1 MIKIKIDYDEN
12 YVSKFKISGHSGY
25 DIKGN
30 DIVCAAVSSLVI
42 SSINL
47 ALRLNEKSVDIKL
60 EDGLIDANILIH
72 DKVINEVFLNMIN
85 MLEELQNDY
94 KNNLK
99 FI

>member
-47 ALRLNEKSVDIKL
+47 ALRLNEKSVNVKL

>member
-25 DIKGN
+25 DINGN

-47 ALRLNEKSVDIKL
+47 ALRLNEKSVDVKQ

>member
-47 ALRLNEKSVDIKL
+47 ALRLNEKSFDVKQ

>member
-47 ALRLNEKSVDIKL
+47 ALRLNEKSVDVKQ

-85 MLEELQNDY
+85 MLEELQKSY
-94 KNNLK
+94 KNNIK

>member
-1 MIKIKIDYDEN
+1 MIKIKIDYDGN
-12 YVSKFKISGHSGY
+12 YVSKFKVSGHSGY
-25 DIKGN
+25 DVKGN
-30 DIVCAAVSSLVI
+30 DIVCASVSTLVI

-47 ALRLNEKSVDIKL
+47 ALRLNEKSVVIKQK
-60 EDGLIDANILIH
+60 DGLIDVNVLVH
-72 DKVINEVFLNMIN
+72 DKIINEVFLNMIN

>member
-1 MIKIKIDYDEN
+1 MIKINVNYDED
-12 YVSKFKISGHSGY
+12 YVSKFKVSGHAGY
-25 DIKGN
+25 DVSGK
-30 DIVCAAVSSLVI
+30 DIVCASVSSLVI

-47 ALRLNEKSVDIKL
+47 ALRLNEKSVDVKQ

>member
-47 ALRLNEKSVDIKL
+47 ALRLNEKSVDVKQ

-72 DKVINEVFLNMIN
+72 DKVINEIFLNMIN

>member
-47 ALRLNEKSVDIKL
+47 ALRLNEKSVDVKQ

-94 KNNLK
+94 KNYLK

>member
-1 MIKIKIDYDEN
+1 MIKIKIDYDKN

-25 DIKGN
+25 DVKGN
-30 DIVCAAVSSLVI
+30 DIVCASVSTLVI

-47 ALRLNEKSVDIKL
+47 ALRLKEKSVVVKL
-60 EDGLIDANILIH
+60 KDGLIDANVLVH
-72 DKVINEVFLNMIN
+72 DEIINEVFLNMIN

>member
-47 ALRLNEKSVDIKL
+47 ALRLNEKSVDVKQ
-60 EDGLIDANILIH
+60 EDGLIDANILVH

>member
-47 ALRLNEKSVDIKL
+47 ALRLNEKSVDVKQK
-60 EDGLIDANILIH
+60 DGLIDANILIH

>member
-47 ALRLNEKSVDIKL
+47 ALRLNEKSVNVKQ